1 MMNLF
6 QEIGRLA
13 IKSLYSELILYP
25 KPGLV
30 SLVDQGS
37 HLDMSSTTFLK
48 SLWSLRF
55 YFPQMARAGYCGNKF
70 SELKVI
76 AMDAEKK
83 MFQATHGKNTHRGAI
98 FSLGL
103 LAASAGAC
111 YRQTL
116 APTSR
121 NIRDILLEEWGEDL
135 RKHCFDQSS
144 SNGSRAIQN
153 FQITGAREEAAGG
166 FRSLFEIAL
175 PRLSESLR
183 EGRTWEEAQVD
194 CLFTLIANLKD
205 TNLYHRGGLKGAST
219 ARILAQNF
227 IDHGGTANKNWRVLA
242 IKIHEKFVSQNL
254 SPGGAA
260 DLLSATIFVHL
271 SSAQAL
277 LLKKQE
283 IEMAL

>member
-1 MMNLF
+1 MMNRY

-37 HLDMSSTTFLK
+37 HLDMSSATFLK

-55 YFPQMARAGYCGNKF
+55 YFSQMAQAGYYGSKF
-70 SELKVI
+70 SELKGI
-76 AMDAEKK
+76 AVDAEKK
-83 MFQATHGKNTHRGAI
+83 MLQATQGKNTHRGAI

-103 LAASAGAC
+103 LAASSGAC
-111 YRQTL
+111 FRQTL
-116 APTSR
+116 APTNY
-121 NIRDILLEEWGEDL
+121 NIRAVLLEEWGEDL

-153 FQITGAREEAAGG
+153 FQITGAREEAASG

-175 PRLSESLR
+175 PRLSKSLR

-194 CLFTLIANLKD
+194 CLFTLIANLED

-242 IKIHEKFVSQNL
+242 INIHEKFVSQSL

-260 DLLSATIFVHL
+260 DLLSAAIFVHL
-271 SSAQAL
+271 SSVQTL
-277 LLKKQE
+277 FSKKRE
-283 IEMAL
+283 IEMAR